1 MEEFRCEDKLYQL
14 NTLSPPSNKTV
25 YSDTNKNEIH
35 STLASDIDTYLCN
48 IRSEYSVIEKQVHK
62 LINIAKNI
70 PSQNYNTNI
79 EKLQCMKHPM
89 GEFIYYVLSLKTFC
103 E

>member
-1 MEEFRCEDKLYQL
+1 MEEFRCEDTLYQL
-14 NTLSPPSNKTV
+14 NILSPPSYKTV
-25 YSDTNKNEIH
+25 YSDLDKNEIH
-35 STLASDIDTYLCN
+35 STPPSDIDTYLYN
-48 IRSEYSVIEKQVHK
+48 TKSEYSVIKKQVHK

-79 EKLQCMKHPM
+79 EKLQCMKHQM
-89 GEFIYYVLSLKTFC
+89 GEFIYYGVSFKTFY

>member
-25 YSDTNKNEIH
+25 YSDTNKDKIH
-35 STLASDIDTYLCN
+35 STPPSDIDTYLCN
-48 IRSEYSVIEKQVHK
+48 NRTEYSVIEKQVHK
-62 LINIAKNI
+62 SRYVAKNVS
-70 PSQNYNTNI
+70 SQNYNTNI
-79 EKLQCMKHPM
+79 AKLQCTRHQM
-89 GEFIYYVLSLKTFC
+89 GEFICDGVCLKTFC